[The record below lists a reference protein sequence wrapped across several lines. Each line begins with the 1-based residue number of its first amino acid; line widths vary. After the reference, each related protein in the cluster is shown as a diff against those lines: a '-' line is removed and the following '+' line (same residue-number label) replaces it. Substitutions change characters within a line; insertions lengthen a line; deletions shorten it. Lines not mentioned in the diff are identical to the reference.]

1 MNLLRQTQ
9 TVLWSLIGIGRCK
22 DMAEIPERGNPLV
35 LVVIAFVLVMLFV
48 GTIAFVAHSVAPG

>member
-9 TVLWSLIGIGRCK
+9 TVLWSLIGIGRRK